1 MCVDVWIGCMN
12 LTVKPP
18 YSKWHT
24 STTKGF
30 SSFLFFTFLSLCVNA
45 YTLLFTFLSVLP
57 WLFSLSLSISSQFVT
72 CLKTSH
78 FVSVDS
84 FSFLS
89 FFFLN
94 NYLLNFD
101 VHKRLSTFSTQIDAT
116 KIRHGNSNFAIL
128 ILRFAIRNTR
138 VNLAKMAHY
147 DWALHLQCTI
157 DKSQFSVN
165 WIPLKS
171 LGFRLA
177 LQFEINKSREEE
189 EKRR

>member
-1 MCVDVWIGCMN
+1 MTHKYYEGFFFFPFFHFSLALRECVHATVYLPFCAAVAFLSFSLYLFSIRYMLKN
-12 LTVKPP
+12 LTLRIRR
-18 YSKWHT
+18 
-24 STTKGF
+24 
-30 SSFLFFTFLSLCVNA
+30 LFFLS
-45 YTLLFTFLSVLP
+45 FF
-57 WLFSLSLSISSQFVT
+57 
-72 CLKTSH
+72 
-78 FVSVDS
+78 
-84 FSFLS
+84 